1 MLKIHDYAPPQ
12 KKEQK
17 QKTNK
22 QKSKEGKYFFHS
34 TGKSISNF

>member
-1 MLKIHDYAPPQ
+1 MIMHPPQ
-12 KKEQK
+12 KKNK
-17 QKTNK
+17 NKK